1 MSDETFQ
8 KGSVTYVK
16 RRESRRPS
24 VKNHA
29 FRAVAFLAIA
39 LSVIFLGY
47 KFAGNEGDAIATGTV
62 DIEKAPLPAA
72 SDNLAGI
79 GTDLPDLLDGEVP
92 QGANPTEIT
101 DALGNPIGTEVSTNL
116 AGNNPQAQPA
126 PVETIANIQPIV
138 PVPSG
143 PQTIMIDGKPIAGGT
158 FPTAA
163 LPRAPFADIT
173 RNSPYGPVPAV
184 SPTGNKAVSA
194 YARSFTPTAG
204 KSQVAIIVGG
214 LGIDRNLTRRI
225 INELPPEV
233 TLSFAAHTNGL
244 QAWVHQARERG
255 HEVIIEIPMEGF
267 SFDASEPGAGRA
279 LKVDANTSSN
289 IRNLD
294 WLLSRAQ
301 GYYAVTN
308 YNGGRLIESQ
318 SALLPILQ
326 HLTNSGVGFI
336 YDGSNNDA
344 TLATTAATSGVN
356 YQKAFSIIDQQSD
369 MALIQANLRT
379 LESASSGSPQI
390 GVGFALPE
398 TYMALKNWVGGLD
411 MKGMELAPA
420 SYVLN
425 R

>member
-16 RRESRRPS
+16 RREARRPS
-24 VKNHA
+24 IKTHA
-29 FRAVAFLAIA
+29 RRAFVFSLMAVAAAF
-39 LSVIFLGY
+39 VGY
-47 KFAGNEGDAIATGTV
+47 KFMGDAGDAIATGTV
-62 DIEKAPLPAA
+62 EIEKAPLPVA
-72 SDNLAGI
+72 SDNLGGT
-79 GTDLPDLLDGEVP
+79 GTDLPDLLTGEVP
-92 QGANPTEIT
+92 EGANPTELT
-101 DALGNPIGTEVSTNL
+101 DALGNPIGAQQNMGL
-116 AGNNPQAQPA
+116 AGSNPQPQPA
-126 PVETIANIQPIV
+126 PVETIASIQPIV
-138 PVPSG
+138 PSG
-143 PQTIMIDGKPIAGGT
+143 PKTIMIDGKPIAGGG

-163 LPRAPFADIT
+163 LPRAPLADIT
-173 RNSPYGPVPAV
+173 RTGPWGSMPTISP
-184 SPTGNKAVSA
+184 SGNKAVTA
-194 YARSFTPTAG
+194 YARPFTPAAG
-204 KSQVAIIVGG
+204 KSQVAVIIGG

-244 QAWVHQARERG
+244 QTWIHQARERG

-267 SFDASEPGAGRA
+267 SFNASEPGAGLT
-279 LKVDANTSSN
+279 LKTDATASTN

-294 WLLSRAQ
+294 RLLSKAQ

-308 YNGGRLIESQ
+308 YNGGRLIEDQ

-336 YDGSNNDA
+336 YDGSNSDG
-344 TLATTAATSGVN
+344 TLSTTAATAGLS
-356 YQKAFSIIDQQSD
+356 YHKAFSVIDAQSD
-369 MALIQANLRT
+369 VGFIQANLST
-379 LESASSGSPQI
+379 LEAASSGSAQI

-398 TYMALKNWVGGLD
+398 TFMAVKNWVRTLD

-420 SYVLN
+420 SHVLN

>member
-24 VKNHA
+24 VKSHA
-29 FRAVAFLAIA
+29 FRALFFFLLAF
-39 LSVIFLGY
+39 SVFFVSY
-47 KFAGNEGDAIATGTV
+47 KFVGNEGDAIATGTV
-62 DIEKAPLPAA
+62 EIEKAPLPAA
-72 SDNLAGI
+72 SDNLAGN

-92 QGANPTEIT
+92 DGANPTELT
-101 DALGNPIGTEVSTNL
+101 DALGNPIGTEVTLGL
-116 AGNNPQAQPA
+116 AGSNPQPQTA
-126 PVETIANIQPIV
+126 PVETIAHIQPIS
-138 PVPSG
+138 PTG
-143 PQTIMIDGKPIAGGT
+143 PKTIMIDGKPIAGGS

-163 LPRAPFADIT
+163 LPRAPFADISRT
-173 RNSPYGPVPAV
+173 SPYGPIPTI
-184 SPTGNKAVSA
+184 SPTGNKAVTA
-194 YARSFTPTAG
+194 YARSFSPTPG
-204 KSQVAIIVGG
+204 KSQVAIIIGG

-244 QAWVHQARERG
+244 QTWVHQARERG

-267 SFDASEPGAGRA
+267 NFNAAEPGAGRA
-279 LKVDANTSSN
+279 LKVDTPPSTN

-294 WLLSRAQ
+294 WLMSRAQ
-301 GYYAVTN
+301 GYFAVTN

-336 YDGSNNDA
+336 YDGSNNDG
-344 TLATTAATSGVN
+344 TLATTAVTSGMR
-356 YQKAFSIIDQQSD
+356 YQKAFAIIDEQSD
-369 MALIQANLRT
+369 VGLIQANLAN
-379 LESASSGSPQI
+379 LESASTGSAQI

-398 TYMALKNWVGGLD
+398 TFMAVKNWVGSLD